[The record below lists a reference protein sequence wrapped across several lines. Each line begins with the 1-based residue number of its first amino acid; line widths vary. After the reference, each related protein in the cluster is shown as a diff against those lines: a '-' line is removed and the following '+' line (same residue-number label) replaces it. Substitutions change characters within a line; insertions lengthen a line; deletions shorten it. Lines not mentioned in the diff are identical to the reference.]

1 MSSSRFGS
9 GAGGSRRSGS
19 PPTQRHTPMTR
30 EGAAETAPGRGAAVK
45 DPVSGNQAPVLS
57 IPSDSRGA
65 SAGTAATTHS
75 HPSSA
80 TKIDQ
85 PTADQLLIDAAVND
99 RASAEDRKLYAYK
112 FTQDTLFRAQVLEAY
127 RRYRSAKAAAERRKA
142 DLLAGII
149 LVFAP
154 ELASLFV
161 YEPHQNPSADELVLR
176 LRATSLAHQVAGEAL
191 TELENIGYSHSS
203 TAQPARSAPPANISP
218 RATLASPVTPLGST
232 PRAPRPSARREAKGP
247 RRTTGDS

>member
-1 MSSSRFGS
+1 MSSGRFGS
-9 GAGGSRRSGS
+9 GAAGSRRSGS
-19 PPTQRHTPMTR
+19 PPTQRHPPMTR
-30 EGAAETAPGRGAAVK
+30 EGAAETAPGRGPAVK
-45 DPVSGNQAPVLS
+45 DPVSRNQAPRLS
-57 IPSDSRGA
+57 GPSDSRGA
-65 SAGTAATTHS
+65 SVGTAATTQP
-75 HPSSA
+75 HPSST

-99 RASAEDRKLYAYK
+99 RASADDRTLYAYK
-112 FTQDTLFRAQVLEAY
+112 FREDTLFRAQVLEAY
-127 RRYRSAKAAAERRKA
+127 RRYGLAESAAERRKA

-161 YEPHQNPSADELVLR
+161 YGPSQDPSGDELVLR
-176 LRATSLAHQVAGEAL
+176 MRATSLAHRVAGEAL
-191 TELENIGYSHSS
+191 TELEGIGHSHSS
-203 TAQPARSAPPANISP
+203 RAQLARSAPPANISP

-232 PRAPRPSARREAKGP
+232 PRAPRPTARREAKGQ